1 MDVGGKV
8 PNERRLIDANSL
20 ISYMDECSK
29 EIRFRVYYGYA
40 KSFIDNA
47 PTIDA
52 VPVVRCRECKYWG
65 DEDGKLQDSDGVLFA
80 RCKVHNYLIDGR
92 HTGWC
97 PTENDFCSYGERKEG
112 ADNG

>member
-1 MDVGGKV
+1 M
-8 PNERRLIDANSL
+8 RLIDMDALGIGLANEA
-20 ISYMDECSK
+20 IFK
-29 EIRFRVYYGYA
+29 EREYVHGWNSAI
-40 KSFIDNA
+40 KIIENA

-65 DEDGKLQDSDGVLFA
+65 DEAGELQRSDGVLFA
-80 RCKVHNYLIDGR
+80 RCKVHNYLLDGR

-112 ADNG
+112 DD